1 MLSKTATTATPVL
14 NPSENARF
22 SFFFSFLTHPKWTV
36 KYVGDRIHDDKDS
49 RQGEG
54 DRHLKGISVIVIL
67 ELFMQPLK
75 EGRLG
80 ETSQEV
86 RSFFFRIRIRRTDR
100 GVISHMN
107 AVG

>member
-1 MLSKTATTATPVL
+1 M
-14 NPSENARF
+14 
-22 SFFFSFLTHPKWTV
+22 